1 MRKSFI
7 SELNKFIFKYGGIS
21 YFGEKKSNL
30 INIVS
35 PVNRLNFSVENLS
48 YKENL
53 TLQTTKTSGKEADI
67 LDKKIHEF
75 AIICDKKTP
84 DGQEKKKRKKNNI

>member
-35 PVNRLNFSVENLS
+35 PINRLNFSVENLS

-53 TLQTTKTSGKEADI
+53 TLQTTKTSEKEADI
-67 LDKKIHEF
+67 VDKKIHEF
-75 AIICDKKTP
+75 AIICN
-84 DGQEKKKRKKNNI
+84 KKNP